1 MKKFSG
7 FPARMEFTPVPNL
20 FINSLMP
27 QIGDHLQR
35 NLSTDLVVLR
45 DQDTQG
51 SGKFLWLHLTGTAK
65 VAHLCQLRTPI
76 TWAEVSSMLV
86 ELTE

>member
-27 QIGDHLQR
+27 QISDVTELKV
-35 NLSTDLVVLR
+35 T
-45 DQDTQG
+45 
-51 SGKFLWLHLTGTAK
+51 LHLFAALYRKLGYP
-65 VAHLCQLRTPI
+65 RFI
-76 TWAEVSSMLV
+76 TTRSCWVIPAL
-86 ELTE
+86 

>member
-27 QIGDHLQR
+27 QISDIAEL
-35 NLSTDLVVLR
+35 
-45 DQDTQG
+45 
-51 SGKFLWLHLTGTAK
+51 K
-65 VAHLCQLRTPI
+65 VTLYLFAALYL
-76 TWAEVSSMLV
+76 
-86 ELTE
+86 